1 MISKTLSLLLL
12 FILLPSRCNSSVIF
26 TTVLLMD
33 SSRFSS
39 EAFTSL
45 VQSLLLPTSITVH
58 SIESDTMLG
67 AKGKSLF
74 EDNSGFFNF
83 QVLHITRVKTSVKV
97 DDEKTAS
104 VILRRSFPHDAA
116 QRGLGIIGIESVEF
130 GEVGDPT
137 QQWLTT
143 TYLELPSFA
152 AQYLILGW
160 ALTILGFFSCVL
172 CYCCCCIGGS
182 NKPEQQLHDNQQ
194 QQLPVNN
201 NSGVTWPTIVPPP
214 LSRPPP
220 TNPMITVP
228 PPLNRPPP
236 TNPTVVVLPPPFN
249 RPSPI
254 NNNTTVVPSPS
265 APDSSS
271 FHD

>member
-1 MISKTLSLLLL
+1 MISKTLYLLLLL

-160 ALTILGFFSCVL
+160 ALTILGFLSCVL
-172 CYCCCCIGGS
+172 CYCCCCISGS
-182 NKPEQQLHDNQQ
+182 NKPEKLHDHQ
-194 QQLPVNN
+194 QQLLVNN
-201 NSGVTWPTIVPPP
+201 NSGVPWPTIVPP

-236 TNPTVVVLPPPFN
+236 TNPTVVLPSPFN

-254 NNNTTVVPSPS
+254 NTTTTVVPNPS
-265 APDSSS
+265 APDPSI
-271 FHD
+271 HD